1 MHVAAIGLVAVQES
15 WLRPIVSLT
24 EITIFPPRIAG
35 REGAEKSRPQAKS
48 VGRDDLIPQN
58 PPQPNG
64 LEMKNLFYFNATTP
78 RCNPNIWHTRVGNGF
93 GRPTRR
99 WPEPRECRHAR
110 CCTRL
115 SRGSLL
121 LKAPTLTRAAISERV
136 TQTAESISSGDAL
149 CYPLHP
155 VENSSATGEK
165 SWTNGGNPRS
175 GRCSNSATQS
185 VDVLWAALGGPATGL
200 IPLPFN
206 NESRSLSNR
215 GDLFC
220 VCFAWLRCDCLV
232 FPQSRSSGDRRCA

>member
-1 MHVAAIGLVAVQES
+1 MRLLLVATRIS
-15 WLRPIVSLT
+15 GTRVSAT
-24 EITIFPPRIAG
+24 ASAGQCVAG
-35 REGAEKSRPQAKS
+35 RSRASS
-48 VGRDDLIPQN
+48 VR
-58 PPQPNG
+58 
-64 LEMKNLFYFNATTP
+64 P
-78 RCNPNIWHTRVGNGF
+78 RH
-93 GRPTRR
+93 
-99 WPEPRECRHAR
+99 
-110 CCTRL
+110 CTRL

-121 LKAPTLTRAAISERV
+121 PKAPTLTRAAISERV

-149 CYPLHP
+149 CYSLHP